1 MVTNKNMSALQE
13 KKANFTVNLLLDAAC
28 ELAQIL
34 DISELSFKKVAE
46 QAEISPRTMFR
57 YFNTR
62 EAFLDALTARLY
74 AGLDLPDIPENV
86 NALADYI
93 ALLYQKLDAQ
103 PRTVMVL
110 LSADLLPRILNTTA
124 RARFEAL
131 QQLLHKAYPDTA
143 KMEIV
148 KTAANLR
155 YVMSASSWRYYRMH
169 FDFDLTTSIECAQM
183 LVSQAI
189 AHLES

>member
-1 MVTNKNMSALQE
+1 MSALLE
-13 KKANFTVNLLLDAAC
+13 KKATFTENLLLDAAC
-28 ELAQIL
+28 ELAQTL

-46 QAEISPRTMFR
+46 RAEISPRTMFR
-57 YFNTR
+57 YFSNR

-74 AGLDLPDIPENV
+74 AELELPDIPDDV
-86 NALADYI
+86 NALSDYMRV
-93 ALLYQKLDAQ
+93 LYQKLDAQ
-103 PRTVMVL
+103 PRKVMVL
-110 LSADLLPRILNTTA
+110 LSADLLPRVLNTQA
-124 RARFEAL
+124 KARFEAL
-131 QQLLHKAYPDTA
+131 QRLLHKTYPGIA

-169 FDFDLTTSIECAQM
+169 FDFDLTTSIECAQL
-183 LVSQAI
+183 LVTQAI